1 MHVHGPWPHSGLHQD
16 RRPNSDRGPDRHRRR
31 VPGRRQHPAPGRAR
45 TRIDHCCVHLGR
57 GVARHGGRFWLL
69 RRGGLRNRD
78 RGHRAAG
85 PQTAGGAFLPSQGAS
100 PRDRPTA
107 RRTSSVNNRSVAIV
121 TDSTSDLPS
130 QLARTRSIT
139 IVPLTLHF
147 EGLSLLDGVD
157 IRPSEFYRKLPNA
170 TTHPT
175 TSQPAPGQF
184 AEKYSELLANHDEV
198 VSVHISEKLSGTYAS
213 AVQGAEMTDA
223 KRVHVV
229 DSQLVSMSLG
239 LLTLAAS
246 ELAAKG
252 ASADAVVERISA
264 MRDQVQTYFSVATL
278 EFLRRGGRIG
288 RASALL
294 GSVLQVK
301 PVLCIRDGLVTPL
314 ERVRTFDRA
323 LNRVIDLAR
332 EVDRGKGLCVVVG
345 HADAEEDAERVAREL
360 EPVAETLM
368 IQPLG
373 PVVGAHAGPGVVG
386 VGCYP
391 ADLLPLGIKTAAS
404 ARARA

>member
-1 MHVHGPWPHSGLHQD
+1 MTVSE
-16 RRPNSDRGPDRHRRR
+16 
-31 VPGRRQHPAPGRAR
+31 
-45 TRIDHCCVHLGR
+45 
-57 GVARHGGRFWLL
+57 
-69 RRGGLRNRD
+69 
-78 RGHRAAG
+78 
-85 PQTAGGAFLPSQGAS
+85 
-100 PRDRPTA
+100 
-107 RRTSSVNNRSVAIV
+107 VAIV
-121 TDSTSDLPS
+121 TDSTADLPA
-130 QLARTRSIT
+130 QLVKARGIT
-139 IVPLTLHF
+139 IVPLTLNF
-147 EGLSLLDGVD
+147 EGRSLLDGVD

-175 TSQPAPGQF
+175 TSQPSAGRF
-184 AEKYSELLANHDEV
+184 AETYAQLLADHADV
-198 VSVHISEKLSGTYAS
+198 VSIHISEKLSGTYAS
-213 AVQGAEMTDA
+213 AVQGAQMTDP
-223 KRVHVV
+223 KRVHVI

-239 LLTLAAS
+239 LVTLAAT
-246 ELAAKG
+246 EMAARG
-252 ASADAVVERISA
+252 ASAEAVTEKVTG
-264 MRDQVQTYFSVATL
+264 MRELVQTYFSVATL

-323 LNRVIDLAR
+323 LNRIVELTR
-332 EVDRGKGLCVVVG
+332 EVDRGKGLCVIVG
-345 HADAEEDAERVAREL
+345 HGDAEADAERVAREL

-391 ADLLPLGIKTAAS
+391 ADLLPLGIKLAVPAS
-404 ARARA
+404 SVRST

>member
-1 MHVHGPWPHSGLHQD
+1 M
-16 RRPNSDRGPDRHRRR
+16 
-31 VPGRRQHPAPGRAR
+31 
-45 TRIDHCCVHLGR
+45 
-57 GVARHGGRFWLL
+57 
-69 RRGGLRNRD
+69 
-78 RGHRAAG
+78 
-85 PQTAGGAFLPSQGAS
+85 
-100 PRDRPTA
+100 
-107 RRTSSVNNRSVAIV
+107 TSSNVAIV
-121 TDSTSDLPS
+121 TDSTADLPT
-130 QLARTRSIT
+130 QLVKARSIS
-139 IVPLTLHF
+139 IVPLTLNF
-147 EGLSLLDGVD
+147 EGRSLLDGVD

-175 TSQPAPGQF
+175 TSQPAPGRF
-184 AEKYSELLANHDEV
+184 AETYADLLKDHEAI
-198 VSVHISEKLSGTYAS
+198 VSIHISEKLSGTYAS
-213 AVQGAEMTDA
+213 AVQGAEMTDPR
-223 KRVHVV
+223 RVHVI

-246 ELAAKG
+246 EIAAQG
-252 ASADAVVERISA
+252 AGPEQVVERVNG
-264 MRDQVQTYFSVATL
+264 MREQVQTYFSVATL

-314 ERVRTFDRA
+314 ERVRTFERA
-323 LNRVIDLAR
+323 LDRVIELTR
-332 EVDRGKGLCVVVG
+332 GVDRGKGLCVIVG
-345 HADAEEDAERVAREL
+345 HADAEADAERVAREL

-391 ADLLPLGIKTAAS
+391 ADILPLGLKRVAS
-404 ARARA
+404 AQTRA